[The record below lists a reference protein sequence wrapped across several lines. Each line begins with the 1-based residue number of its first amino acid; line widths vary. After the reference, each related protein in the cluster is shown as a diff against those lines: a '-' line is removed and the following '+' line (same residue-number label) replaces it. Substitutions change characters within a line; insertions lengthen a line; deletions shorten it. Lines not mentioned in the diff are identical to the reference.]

1 QAWSGAWV
9 IAAAG
14 APGRTPCPGRP
25 RPGRHRQARAL
36 GLHLVPGSGDPPVTY
51 RRARAP
57 WDADARRA
65 GRPPGVAGRALAAA
79 GGPRSPDRW
88 PPIGS
93 GSARHAAAVPQRP
106 GTPRPVQAHLL
117 SRSRRRKPYS
127 PAAMSPAAIAVRISS
142 GAQRN
147 SSTGSGGMWLNG
159 DRFVSQSGMSRI
171 IPKYPITPAYATST
185 HASAVARGSHPP
197 RATAKPAVT
206 HRAGV

>member
-1 QAWSGAWV
+1 MRPDRACVAGSFPSRETFGFSVGGDTVHRVGWGTRTVAARTQAWSGAWV

-117 SRSRRRKPYS
+117 SR
-127 PAAMSPAAIAVRISS
+127 
-142 GAQRN
+142 
-147 SSTGSGGMWLNG
+147 
-159 DRFVSQSGMSRI
+159 
-171 IPKYPITPAYATST
+171 
-185 HASAVARGSHPP
+185 
-197 RATAKPAVT
+197 
-206 HRAGV
+206 